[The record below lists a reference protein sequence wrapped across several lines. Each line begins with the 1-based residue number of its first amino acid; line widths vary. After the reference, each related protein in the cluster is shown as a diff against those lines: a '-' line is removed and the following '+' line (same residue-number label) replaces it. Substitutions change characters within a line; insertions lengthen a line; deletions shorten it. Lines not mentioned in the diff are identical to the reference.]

1 YGIGLKAYDLMSFGP
16 GSRIG
21 RSSHLSRRETME
33 ALPTLKAERLKG
45 GTRYIDG
52 QFDDARLAITLART
66 AADLGATVIN
76 YMPVVRLVKKNGR
89 VCGIIA
95 RESETDREYELQA
108 RLVINATGVFTDFI
122 RRLDEPAAAEV
133 ISPSQGAHI
142 VLPRRFL
149 PGEAALMVPKTDD
162 KRVLF
167 AIPWHDRVLV
177 GTTDTA
183 VKEILPDPASTTSE
197 IEFLLGHAGRYLTV
211 APQPS
216 DILSTFAG
224 LRPLVKPGGRASPRA
239 SALVPRDHSILISAS
254 GLVSVTGGKWTT
266 YRKMAEETIDCALT
280 IGGLPQRPCRTEEL
294 PLHGRVEQAEGSLPA
309 HGSDA
314 SEIRALAEQ
323 VPDWNKPLHPDL
335 PYIAAEVVWAARM
348 EMARTVEDFL
358 ARRTRALFLDARA
371 SLAAAPMVASLLG
384 QELGRNTGWV
394 QEQNAQYRQLVRK
407 YLPLS

>member
-1 YGIGLKAYDLMSFGP
+1 LKAYDLMAASFQP
-16 GSRIG
+16 GTGIG
-21 RSSHLSRRETME
+21 RSSHLSRQKTIQ
-33 ALPTLKAERLKG
+33 ALPTLKAERLTG

-142 VLPRRFL
+142 VLPRKFL
-149 PGEAALMVPKTDD
+149 PGDAALMVPKTDD

-183 VKEILPDPASTTSE
+183 VNKIVADPAPTGSE
-197 IEFLLGHAGRYLTV
+197 IEFLLTHAGRYLTV
-211 APQPS
+211 APQES

-224 LRPLVKPGGRASPRA
+224 LRPLVKPVGRASTRA
-239 SALVPRDHSILISAS
+239 SALVPRDHSIFVSKS

-266 YRKMAEETIDCALT
+266 YRKMAEETLDRAVRAC
-280 IGGLPQRPCRTEEL
+280 GLAAKPCRTKEL
-294 PLHGRVEQAEGSLPA
+294 ALHGCVEGGTEWLSVY
-309 HGSDA
+309 GSDA
-314 SEIRALAEQ
+314 SEIRALAEKSQ
-323 VPDWNKPLHPDL
+323 DLSKRLHPDL
-335 PYIAAEVVWAARM
+335 PYIAADVVWAARTG
-348 EMARTVEDFL
+348 MARTVEDVL

-371 SLAAAPMVASLLG
+371 SLAAAPIVAALLAK
-384 QELGRNTGWV
+384 ELGRNATWAE
-394 QEQNAQYRQLVRK
+394 EQTAQYQKLVRN
-407 YLPLS
+407 YLPTRK